1 MYSTD
6 RFNGPSPRAWR
17 RFYGR
22 LFVFVSLAAA
32 CCWVIASPYDPN
44 LWKVAVIALVG
55 AAMMAMAGWIGALRG
70 L

>member
-1 MYSTD
+1 MYSHE

-32 CCWVIASPYDPN
+32 CCWVIDSPYDPN
-44 LWKVAVIALVG
+44 LWKVAVVALVG
-55 AAMMAMAGWIGALRG
+55 AAMMALTGMVRAIRG